1 MGDELNREIYLQKL
15 KALDLKGINI
25 ERIMKAYDFGAK
37 AHDGQFRKSG
47 EPYFIHPAEVSLILA
62 ELDMDDDTLIAGLLH
77 DVIEDTEYTYQ
88 QISEVFGESVAY
100 LVDGVTKLGKIH
112 YETKEEREAENLRK
126 MFLAM
131 AEDIRVILI
140 KLADR
145 LHNIRTLKFQTDD
158 KKREKAQ
165 ETLEIYA
172 PIAHRLGIFK
182 IKWELEDLS
191 LLYIDPEGYYDL
203 VARVNRK
210 RSEREAYIHDV
221 ISQLKE
227 ELKNVGIYAE
237 ISGRPKNFY
246 SIYKKMVYQHKNFNE
261 IFDITAVRVILD
273 SVKDCYGVLGIVHT
287 LWKPIPGRFKD
298 YIAMPKANM
307 YQSLH
312 TTVISGIGDPFEIQI
327 RTKDMHAVAEYGI
340 AAHWKYKEG
349 KDNDK
354 DNADLDNKLSW
365 LRSMM
370 EVQKD
375 LESPTEFMDSL
386 KFELTSN
393 QVYVFTPQGKV
404 VELPA
409 GSTPVDFAYKIHSAV
424 GNKCVGAK
432 VDGRIVPLNFVL
444 ENGKIVE
451 IITSKTAA
459 GPSRDWLKFVKS
471 TEAKNKI
478 KHWFKKERREENIEK
493 GKEMLERE
501 IRRNGFHM
509 KDFLKSDWQEAILKR
524 LTVKNLEDLYA
535 SVGYGGILTGQVIP
549 KIRELYKEEE
559 RKHRENQSVTLEQS
573 AFKAPP
579 KKQDK
584 GNQGIIVEGID
595 NTVVRFAKCCSP
607 VPGDRIIGFITRGRG
622 VTVHRMD
629 CPNLETH
636 EEARSRYIEVSWA
649 KDEIVAYS
657 SEIQIVAQDRKGL
670 LSEITVLMAE
680 TNVVV
685 NGVNARRTKGDIAL
699 INLNLEIQNTE
710 QLTRIINRFRT
721 MPDVIDVKRVTGS

>member
-1 MGDELNREIYLQKL
+1 MTQELFIEKL
-15 KALDLKGINI
+15 EALHLNGVDI
-25 ERIMKAYDFGAK
+25 EAMKNAYAFGEQ
-37 AHDGQFRKSG
+37 AHAGQFRKSG
-47 EPYFIHPAEVSLILA
+47 EPYFIHPVEVTLILA
-62 ELDMDDDTLIAGLLH
+62 ELEMDQDTLISGLLH
-77 DVIEDTEYTYQ
+77 DVIEDTDYTFD
-88 QISEVFGESVAY
+88 QIAERFGTTVAQ

-112 YETKEEREAENLRK
+112 YETKEEFEAENLRK

-145 LHNIRTLKFQTDD
+145 LHNIRTLKFMTDD
-158 KKREKAQ
+158 KKREKAR

-203 VARVNRK
+203 VAKVNKK
-210 RSEREAYIHDV
+210 RSEREAYITDV
-221 ISQLKE
+221 IDSLKR
-227 ELKNVGIYAE
+227 ELGEVEIRAE
-237 ISGRPKNFY
+237 IYGRPKNFY

-261 IFDITAVRVILD
+261 IFDITAVRVIVD

-298 YIAMPKANM
+298 YIAMPKQNM

-327 RTKDMHAVAEYGI
+327 RTAEMHRIAEYGI

-349 KDNDK
+349 DENSVTNIDDK
-354 DNADLDNKLSW
+354 LAW
-365 LRSMM
+365 LRQMM

-375 LESPTEFMDSL
+375 IESPEEFMDTL
-386 KFELTSN
+386 KFDLFSN

-404 VELPA
+404 VELPT

-424 GNKCVGAK
+424 GNRCIGAK

-451 IITSKTAA
+451 IITSKTAS

-471 TEAKNKI
+471 SEAKNKI
-478 KHWFKKERREENIEK
+478 KHWFKKERREENVEK

-501 IRRNGFHM
+501 IRRNGFQF
-509 KDFLKSDWQEAILKR
+509 KDFLKSEWQEIILKR
-524 LTVKNLEDLYA
+524 LTVKSLEDLYA

-549 KIRELYKEEE
+549 KLRELYREEE
-559 RKHRENQSVTLEQS
+559 KKKRENQSVSLEEHD
-573 AFKAPP
+573 FKKVN
-579 KKQDK
+579 KKEPK
-584 GNQGIIVEGID
+584 GNQGIIVEGIE
-595 NTVVRFAKCCSP
+595 NTIVRFAKCCSP
-607 VPGDRIIGFITRGRG
+607 VPGDRIIGYITRGRG
-622 VTVHRMD
+622 VTVHQMD
-629 CPNLETH
+629 CSNLETN
-636 EEARSRYIEVSWA
+636 EEARNRYIEVSWA
-649 KDEIVAYS
+649 KDEVVSYN
-657 SEIQIVAQDRKGL
+657 SEVQIVAPDRKGL
-670 LSEITVLMAE
+670 LSEITMLMAE
-680 TNVVV
+680 TRVTV
-685 NGVNARRTKGDIAL
+685 NGVNARRTKDGIAL

-710 QLTRIINRFRT
+710 QLTKIINKFKS
-721 MPDVIDVKRVTGS
+721 MPEVIDVKRVTG

>member
-1 MGDELNREIYLQKL
+1 MNREIYIQKL
-15 KALDLKGINI
+15 EALNLEGINI
-25 ERIMKAYDFGAK
+25 ERIIRAYDFGAK
-37 AHDGQFRKSG
+37 AHEGQFRKSG

-62 ELDMDDDTLIAGLLH
+62 ELEMDDDTLIAGLLH
-77 DVIEDTEYTYQ
+77 DVIEDTAYTYENL
-88 QISEVFGESVAY
+88 SLEFGESVAY

-227 ELKNVGIYAE
+227 ELQAIGIYAE

-246 SIYKKMVYQHKNFNE
+246 SIYKKMVYQHKSFNE
-261 IFDITAVRVILD
+261 IFDITAVRIILD

-312 TTVISGIGDPFEIQI
+312 TTVISGVGDPFEIQI
-327 RTKDMHAVAEYGI
+327 RTKEMHAVAEYGI

-349 KDNDK
+349 KDDGK
-354 DNADLDNKLSW
+354 DSADLDNKLSW

-404 VELPA
+404 VELPM

-444 ENGKIVE
+444 ENGKIIE
-451 IITSKTAA
+451 IITSKTAT
-459 GPSRDWLKFVKS
+459 GPSRDWLKFVRS

-493 GKEMLERE
+493 GKEMLDRE

-509 KDFLKSDWQEAILKR
+509 KDFLKSEWQELILKR
-524 LTVKNLEDLYA
+524 LTVKTLEDLYA

-549 KIRELYKEEE
+549 KIRELYKEDE
-559 RKHRENQSVTLEQS
+559 KKNRENQSITLTTQQ
-573 AFKAPP
+573 FKPP
-579 KKQDK
+579 SKKIDK

-595 NTVVRFAKCCSP
+595 NTLVRFAKCCSP

-622 VTVHRMD
+622 VTVHRLD
-629 CPNLETH
+629 CSNLETH
-636 EEARSRYIEVSWA
+636 EEARNRYIEVSWA
-649 KDEIVAYS
+649 KDEIVAYQ
-657 SEIQIVAQDRKGL
+657 SEIQVVAQDRKGL
-670 LSEITVLMAE
+670 LSEITMLMAE

-685 NGVNARRTKGDIAL
+685 NGVNARRTKDGIAL
-699 INLNLEIQNTE
+699 INLSLEIQNTE
-710 QLTRIINRFRT
+710 QLTRIINRFRS
-721 MPDVIDVKRVTGS
+721 MADVIDVKRVTG

>member
-88 QISEVFGESVAY
+88 QIAEVFGESVAY

-524 LTVKNLEDLYA
+524 LTVKHLEDLYA

-573 AFKAPP
+573 AYKAPP

>member
-1 MGDELNREIYLQKL
+1 
-15 KALDLKGINI
+15 
-25 ERIMKAYDFGAK
+25 MKNAYAFGEQ
-37 AHDGQFRKSG
+37 AHAGQFRKSG
-47 EPYFIHPAEVSLILA
+47 EPYFIHPAEVTLILA
-62 ELDMDDDTLIAGLLH
+62 ELEMDQDTLISGLLH
-77 DVIEDTEYTYQ
+77 DVIEDTDYTFD
-88 QISEVFGESVAY
+88 QIAERFGTTVAQ

-112 YETKEEREAENLRK
+112 YETKEEFEAENLRK

-145 LHNIRTLKFQTDD
+145 LHNIRTLKFMTDD
-158 KKREKAQ
+158 KKREKAR

-203 VARVNRK
+203 VAKVNKK
-210 RSEREAYIHDV
+210 RSEREAYITDV
-221 ISQLKE
+221 IDSLKR
-227 ELKNVGIYAE
+227 ELGEVDIRAE
-237 ISGRPKNFY
+237 IYGRPKNFY

-261 IFDITAVRVILD
+261 IFDITAVRVIVD

-298 YIAMPKANM
+298 YIAMPKQNM

-327 RTKDMHAVAEYGI
+327 RTAEMHRIAEYGI

-349 KDNDK
+349 DENSVTNIDDK
-354 DNADLDNKLSW
+354 LAW
-365 LRSMM
+365 LRQMM

-375 LESPTEFMDSL
+375 IESPEEFMDTL
-386 KFELTSN
+386 KFDLFSN

-404 VELPA
+404 VELPT

-424 GNKCVGAK
+424 GNRCIGAK

-451 IITSKTAA
+451 IITSKTAS

-471 TEAKNKI
+471 SEAKNKI
-478 KHWFKKERREENIEK
+478 KHWFKKERREENVEK

-501 IRRNGFHM
+501 IRRNGFQF
-509 KDFLKSDWQEAILKR
+509 KDFLKSEWQEIILKR
-524 LTVKNLEDLYA
+524 LTVKSLEDLYA

-549 KIRELYKEEE
+549 KLRELYREEE
-559 RKHRENQSVTLEQS
+559 KKKRENQSVSLEEHD
-573 AFKAPP
+573 FKKVN
-579 KKQDK
+579 KKEPK
-584 GNQGIIVEGID
+584 GNQGIIVEGIE
-595 NTVVRFAKCCSP
+595 NTIVRFAKCCSP
-607 VPGDRIIGFITRGRG
+607 VPGDRIIGYITRGRG
-622 VTVHRMD
+622 VTVHQMD
-629 CPNLETH
+629 CSNLETN
-636 EEARSRYIEVSWA
+636 EEARNRYIEVSWA
-649 KDEIVAYS
+649 KDEVVSYN
-657 SEIQIVAQDRKGL
+657 SEVQIVAPDRKGL
-670 LSEITVLMAE
+670 LSEITMLMAE
-680 TNVVV
+680 TRVTV
-685 NGVNARRTKGDIAL
+685 NGVNARRTKDGIAL

-710 QLTRIINRFRT
+710 QLTKIINKFKS
-721 MPDVIDVKRVTGS
+721 MPEVIDVKRVTG

>member
-1 MGDELNREIYLQKL
+1 MNREIYLQKL
-15 KALDLKGINI
+15 QALNLQGINI
-25 ERIMKAYDFGAK
+25 ERVAQAYDFGAK

-62 ELDMDDDTLIAGLLH
+62 ELEMDDDTLIAGLLH
-77 DVIEDTEYTYQ
+77 DVIEDTHYTYQ
-88 QISEVFGESVAY
+88 DISNLFGESVAY

-203 VARVNRK
+203 VARVNKK

-221 ISQLKE
+221 ISQLNE

-237 ISGRPKNFY
+237 IYGRPKNFY
-246 SIYKKMVYQHKNFNE
+246 SIYKKMVFQHKSFNE

-312 TTVISGIGDPFEIQI
+312 TTLISGVGDPFEIQI
-327 RTKDMHAVAEYGI
+327 RTKEMHAVAEYGI

-349 KDNDK
+349 NASDK
-354 DNADLDNKLSW
+354 ESQDLDHKLSW

-444 ENGKIVE
+444 ENGKIIE

-509 KDFLKSDWQEAILKR
+509 KDFLKSEWQETILKR
-524 LTVKNLEDLYA
+524 LTVRTLEDLYA

-549 KIRELYKEEE
+549 KIRELYKEDE
-559 RKHRENQSVTLEQS
+559 RKQRENHSIALEQQEYRAPS
-573 AFKAPP
+573 KKA
-579 KKQDK
+579 DK
-584 GNQGIIVEGID
+584 GNQGIIVEGIE
-595 NTVVRFAKCCSP
+595 NTLVRFAKCCSP

-629 CPNLETH
+629 CSNLETH
-636 EEARSRYIEVSWA
+636 EEARSRYIEVHWA
-649 KDEIVAYS
+649 KDEVVSYQ
-657 SEIQIVAQDRKGL
+657 SEVQVVAQDRKGL
-670 LSEITVLMAE
+670 LSEITMLMAE

-685 NGVNARRTKGDIAL
+685 NGVNARRTKDDIAL

-710 QLTRIINRFRT
+710 QLTRIINKFKS
-721 MPDVIDVKRVTGS
+721 MPDVIDVKRVSGS

>member
-1 MGDELNREIYLQKL
+1 MNREIYIQKL
-15 KALDLKGINI
+15 TALNLKGINI
-25 ERIMKAYDFGAK
+25 ERITRAYDFGAK
-37 AHDGQFRKSG
+37 AHEGQFRKSG

-62 ELDMDDDTLIAGLLH
+62 ELEMDDDTLIAGLLH
-77 DVIEDTEYTYQ
+77 DVIEDTEYSYQ
-88 QISEVFGESVAY
+88 QIGEMFGESVAY

-210 RSEREAYIHDV
+210 RSEREAYILDV
-221 ISQLKE
+221 IAQLKE

-312 TTVISGIGDPFEIQI
+312 TTVISGVGDPFEIQI
-327 RTKDMHAVAEYGI
+327 RTKEMHAVAEYGI

-349 KDNDK
+349 SDSNKDS
-354 DNADLDNKLSW
+354 ADLDNKLSW

-444 ENGKIVE
+444 ENGKIIE

-509 KDFLKSDWQEAILKR
+509 KDFLKSDWQETILKR

-559 RKHRENQSVTLEQS
+559 RKHKENQSIALEQH

-579 KKQDK
+579 KKHDK
-584 GNQGIIVEGID
+584 GNQGIIVEGIE

-629 CPNLETH
+629 CSNLETH

-649 KDEIVAYS
+649 KDDIVAYQT
-657 SEIQIVAQDRKGL
+657 EVQIVAQDRKGL
-670 LSEITVLMAE
+670 LSEITMLMAD
-680 TNVVV
+680 TNVMV

-710 QLTRIINRFRT
+710 QLTKIINRFKS
-721 MPDVIDVKRVTGS
+721 MPDVIDVKRVSGS

>member
-1 MGDELNREIYLQKL
+1 MGDFLNREIFLQKL
-15 KALDLKGINI
+15 QDLKLKDIDI
-25 ERIMKAYDFGAK
+25 DRISVAYDFGNH
-37 AHDGQFRKSG
+37 AHIGQFRKSG
-47 EPYFIHPAEVSLILA
+47 EPYFIHPAEVAIILA
-62 ELDMDDDTLIAGLLH
+62 ELDMDDDTIIAGLLH
-77 DVIEDTEYTYQ
+77 DVLEDTTHTYQ
-88 QISEVFGESVAY
+88 DIAEAFGDPVAY

-112 YETKEEREAENLRK
+112 YETKEEREVENLRK

-145 LHNIRTLKFQTDD
+145 LHNIRTLKFMTDD
-158 KKREKAQ
+158 KKREKAL

-203 VARVNRK
+203 VARVNK
-210 RSEREAYIHDV
+210 KLSERESYIHDV
-221 ISQLKE
+221 ISSLKE

-237 ISGRPKNFY
+237 IKGRPKNFY

-261 IFDITAVRVILD
+261 IFDVTAVRVVVD
-273 SVKDCYGVLGIVHT
+273 SVKDCYGSLGIVHT

-312 TTVISGIGDPFEIQI
+312 TTVISGLGDPFEIQI
-327 RTKDMHAVAEYGI
+327 RTKEMHAVAEYGI

-349 KDNDK
+349 DDASGKDSP
-354 DNADLDNKLSW
+354 DLDKRLAW

-370 EVQKD
+370 ENQKD
-375 LESPTEFMDSL
+375 VESPEEFMDSL
-386 KFELTSN
+386 KFELISN

-404 VELPA
+404 VELPV

-451 IITSKTAA
+451 IITTKTAS

-478 KHWFKKERREENIEK
+478 KHWFKKERREENLEK
-493 GKEMLERE
+493 GREMLERE

-509 KDFLKSDWQEAILKR
+509 KDFLKTDWQEQILNR
-524 LTVKNLEDLYA
+524 LTVKTLDDLYA

-559 RKHRENQSVTLEQS
+559 KKNREAHGVALEQHEYR
-573 AFKAPP
+573 KPP
-579 KKQDK
+579 KKIEK
-584 GNQGIIVEGID
+584 GNQGIIVEGIEH
-595 NTVVRFAKCCSP
+595 TVVRFGKCCSP

-629 CPNLETH
+629 CSNLETH
-636 EEARSRYIEVSWA
+636 EEARNRYIEVSWA
-649 KDEIVAYS
+649 QDEVVGYQ
-657 SEIQIVAQDRKGL
+657 SEVQIVAQDRKGL
-670 LSEITVLMAE
+670 LSEITMLMAE

-685 NGVNARRTKGDIAL
+685 NGVNARRTKDDIAL
-699 INLNLEIQNTE
+699 ITLILEIKNTE
-710 QLTRIINRFRT
+710 QLTRIINRFRS
-721 MPDVIDVKRVTGS
+721 MPDVIDVKRVSS